1 MKLTNSQI
9 QFIDRY
15 LQNSDVIFVDVRAEI
30 TDHIASAI
38 EAKITNENLD
48 FDDAFKTYMIKNKKS
63 LLANNGKFF
72 PQYFAAF
79 IHFIKTLYQP
89 FNLVLAALLYIAFHY
104 GIPLLHSEIVFETIK
119 KGLFLSVFIFFIV
132 QFVYSFFISKKRYLY
147 VEKTGFILFIIY
159 YLNLFTNGF
168 YSERMVSVNS
178 LFLSVFLFFAFVIHY
193 IKTIKKFK
201 KIVI

>member
-1 MKLTNSQI
+1 MKLTSSQI

-15 LQNSDVIFVDVRAEI
+15 LQNSDVIFVDVRAEM

-38 EAKITNENLD
+38 EAKITNENID
-48 FDDAFKTYMIKNKKS
+48 FDDAFKTYMIQNKKS

-89 FNLVLAALLYIAFHY
+89 FNLVLMAFLYIAFHY
-104 GIPLLHSEIVFETIK
+104 GIPLLHSEIVFIIIK
-119 KGLFLSVFIFFIV
+119 NCLFFGIVILAFIQGIYTFFID
-132 QFVYSFFISKKRYLY
+132 KKRYLY
-147 VEKTGFILFIIY
+147 VEKTGFILVVIY

-168 YSERMVSVNS
+168 YSEKTVSVNT
-178 LFLSVFLFFAFVIHY
+178 LCLSVFLFFAFVIHY

-201 KIVI
+201 KLAF